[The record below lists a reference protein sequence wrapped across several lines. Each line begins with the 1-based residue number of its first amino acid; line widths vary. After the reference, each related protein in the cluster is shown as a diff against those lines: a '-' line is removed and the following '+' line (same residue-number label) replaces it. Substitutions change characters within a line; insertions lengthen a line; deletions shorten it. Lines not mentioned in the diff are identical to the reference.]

1 MNCSPRVARLL
12 QGRLLKSTCTDGSEL
27 AGQLCEEWGDPQAP
41 IAPPGS
47 AAARLAVGLASV
59 GPNGEEVFTEVLELP
74 QPLISSS
81 VSSMP
86 LNLLVRV
93 LDANNATIT
102 SGTADASARVS
113 ATTQPTSD
121 FWGVPNVD
129 ATRGQASFRRLSVKG
144 RPGSYAIIFGE
155 ADIGIA
161 ISWPGGM
168 LNCLVAST
176 MCEHPHFQ
184 SQRHI
189 ACQGGRCARL

>member
-1 MNCSPRVARLL
+1 MRLACA

-27 AGQLCEEWGDPQAP
+27 AAQLCEEWGDTQSP

-102 SGTADASARVS
+102 SGTADASARVA

-129 ATRGQASFRRLSVKG
+129 ATLGQASFRRLSVKG
-144 RPGSYAIIFGE
+144 KPGTYAIMFGE
-155 ADIGIA
+155 EEIGLSSNCGQLACWCIA
-161 ISWPGGM
+161 ESRCWPAR
-168 LNCLVAST
+168 C
-176 MCEHPHFQ
+176 Q
-184 SQRHI
+184 SQRLR
-189 ACQGGRCARL
+189 ACQGD